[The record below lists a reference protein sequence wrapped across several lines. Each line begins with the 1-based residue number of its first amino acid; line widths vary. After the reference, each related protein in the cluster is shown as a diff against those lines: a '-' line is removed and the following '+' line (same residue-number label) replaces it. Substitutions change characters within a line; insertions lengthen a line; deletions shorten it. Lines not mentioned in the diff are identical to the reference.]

1 MEDNSYMMGQL
12 IGYALSNEDMY
23 NKLQEKAKSKG
34 TTIEKMIIKKFE
46 HGRKKPS
53 GILGGKEFQ
62 DNMEFRP
69 EGPSDKMNVKPTGIL
84 PGRNK
89 ERSKI

>member
-1 MEDNSYMMGQL
+1 MEDNSYMIGQL
-12 IGYALSNEDMY
+12 MGYALSNEDMY
-23 NKLQEKAKSKG
+23 DRMQEVAKAKG

-53 GILGGKEFQ
+53 GILGKPDFK

-69 EGPSDKMNVKPTGIL
+69 EGPRDRMNVKPTGIL
-84 PGRNK
+84 PGKNK

>member
-23 NKLQEKAKSKG
+23 NKLQEKAKAKN

-46 HGRKKPS
+46 HGRKKPA
-53 GILGGKEFQ
+53 GILGNREFQ
-62 DNMEFRP
+62 DNMEFRL
-69 EGPSDKMNVKPTGIL
+69 EGPSDKMNVKPIGIL

>member
-46 HGRKKPS
+46 HGRKKPT
-53 GILGGKEFQ
+53 GILGNREFQ
-62 DNMEFRP
+62 DNMEFRL

>member
-23 NKLQEKAKSKG
+23 NRLQEKAKAKD

-46 HGRKKPS
+46 HGRKKPT
-53 GILGGKEFQ
+53 GILGNREFQ
-62 DNMEFRP
+62 GNMEFRP